1 MDKEDKVL
9 DVKEDVKQDLIV
21 EKDGEIYVKADEESD
36 VEEKE
41 KPDTELE
48 EVKPEKDKLE
58 VSEEE
63 DADEDI
69 DPAYKDKSV
78 DDIIQMH
85 QQASK
90 KINEQ
95 GEELGKLRKQTEQ
108 KELTSE
114 QLRESL
120 SAGEVQVGLKQERVK
135 LTRID
140 PILDPEEYTAQQE
153 VVTQL
158 ETDWLEKRQDELIK
172 EKFNSKENT
181 EFKESQKQ
189 RFKDSGVEMSDD
201 EFSEVAGMAEGYLE
215 DGKFTERSFQK
226 GMIDKFGVEKMTKF
240 YQMSGEKKAR
250 DDIQKAEGKTTVKV
264 DVKGSGKNAKLVK
277 LRDLSP
283 RELNKTLDG
292 MNPDELKELYS
303 RVNA

>member
-120 SAGEVQVGLKQERVK
+120 SAGEVQIGLKQERVK

-140 PILDPEEYTAQQE
+140 PVLDPEEYTAQQE

-172 EKFNSKENT
+172 AKFNSKENT

>member
-172 EKFNSKENT
+172 AKFNSRENA

-189 RFKDSGVEMSDD
+189 RFKDSGVDISDD

>member
-1 MDKEDKVL
+1 MDTEDKVL
-9 DVKEDVKQDLIV
+9 DVKEDVKEDLIV
-21 EKDGEIYVKADEESD
+21 EKDGEIYVKTDEESD
-36 VEEKE
+36 VKEKE
-41 KPDTELE
+41 KPDTDLE
-48 EVKPEKDKLE
+48 KDKPEKDKLD
-58 VSEEE
+58 VSEKE
-63 DADEDI
+63 DADGDI

-78 DDIIQMH
+78 DDVIQMH
-85 QQASK
+85 RQASK
-90 KINEQ
+90 KISEQ

-108 KELTSE
+108 KELTPE

-140 PILDPEEYTAQQE
+140 PVLDPEEYTAQQE

-172 EKFNSKENT
+172 AKFNSRENA

-189 RFKDSGVEMSDD
+189 RFKDSGVDISDD
-201 EFSEVAGMAEGYLE
+201 EFNEVAGMAEGYLE

-292 MNPDELKELYS
+292 MSPDELKELYS